1 MSPYSEHSGARR
13 VLVDLL
19 GLVYPRHAVQRP
31 ANAVLEAMRVA
42 IQMMDDMTRN
52 EGPSLIIR
60 KDLDIRVSRK
70 LVTDLVIAVV
80 LATQFPCLVKVLQ
93 FIGI

>member
-1 MSPYSEHSGARR
+1 M
-13 VLVDLL
+13 
-19 GLVYPRHAVQRP
+19 
-31 ANAVLEAMRVA
+31 A

>member
-1 MSPYSEHSGARR
+1 
-13 VLVDLL
+13 
-19 GLVYPRHAVQRP
+19 
-31 ANAVLEAMRVA
+31 
-42 IQMMDDMTRN
+42 MMDDMTRN